1 MHPHPRP
8 ASTTAALSR
17 ASATVREIRPL
28 LGLAYVEDEGG
39 REWTI
44 TRSTQGI
51 DLDRAAAGQRVD
63 LTIEVYRSSAFVREC
78 RPAG

>member
-1 MHPHPRP
+1 MHPHSRP
-8 ASTTAALSR
+8 APVRAMPSR
-17 ASATVREIRPL
+17 AAATVREIRPL
-28 LGLAYVEDEGG
+28 LGLAYVEDEVG

-51 DLDRAAAGQRVD
+51 DLDQAAAGQRVQ
-63 LTIEVYRSSAFVREC
+63 LTFEVYGHAAFVREC